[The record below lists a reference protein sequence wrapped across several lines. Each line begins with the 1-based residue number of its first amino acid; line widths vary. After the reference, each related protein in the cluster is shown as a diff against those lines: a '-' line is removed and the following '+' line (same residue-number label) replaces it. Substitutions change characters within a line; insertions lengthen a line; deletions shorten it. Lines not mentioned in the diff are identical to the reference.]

1 MYSYMAYGLGIHSD
15 LPLPEFMIAKVDSDV
30 IISIKNP
37 DDLPPE
43 IKGEGSFVNMNY
55 VSTTISIAMVG
66 TFLVRE
72 GHEIII
78 YPTPGADMRII
89 RRYLTGT
96 IMAILLYQRGF
107 LVLHAS
113 TVNMNGGAIAFM
125 GWSGAGKSSIAAALY
140 TCGYNII
147 SDDVCAVELADKSA
161 KVYPAFPRLKLSVE
175 TAKAVGVDITSL
187 IPIYLDNDRSYP
199 LDDGFTQK
207 PVELSKIFVLK
218 EDPENGIDRL
228 QRQDA
233 VIELIRHSLP
243 PRLGQPDT
251 PEHFKMCVQLVKLVP
266 IYQLRRSSA
275 IQTLPDLAR
284 MVEKIVIESNI

>member
-1 MYSYMAYGLGIHSD
+1 
-15 LPLPEFMIAKVDSDV
+15 
-30 IISIKNP
+30 
-37 DDLPPE
+37 
-43 IKGEGSFVNMNY
+43 MNY

-72 GHEIII
+72 GHEITI

-161 KVYPAFPRLKLSVE
+161 KVFPAFPRLKLSVE

-187 IPIYLDNDRSYP
+187 IPIYLDNDRNYP
-199 LDDGFTQK
+199 LDDGFTQN

-284 MVEKIVIESNI
+284 MVEKIVNGNSDQ